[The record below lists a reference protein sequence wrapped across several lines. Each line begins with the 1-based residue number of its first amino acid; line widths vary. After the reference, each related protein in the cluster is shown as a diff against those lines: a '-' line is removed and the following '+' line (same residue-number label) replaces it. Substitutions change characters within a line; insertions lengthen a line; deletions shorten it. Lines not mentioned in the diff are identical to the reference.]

1 MTHESIDKCVHYNK
15 KMKYSIWSMLLQF
28 IHKLLALQSTLSIAA
43 PRNKKYYYITPTHI
57 GSVVAHITHNHIP
70 PYIFCTSRISLFIF
84 FLISIGIFFN
94 MPSLHKTNAHQM
106 VIYEIFNS
114 KFSLS
119 KFYICCSR
127 PAAWLFL
134 RLL

>member
-1 MTHESIDKCVHYNK
+1 MTHESIDKSVHYNK
-15 KMKYSIWSMLLQF
+15 KLKYSIWSMLLQF

-84 FLISIGIFFN
+84 FSSRLEFFSICHHCTRQTHIRWWF
-94 MPSLHKTNAHQM
+94 M
-106 VIYEIFNS
+106 
-114 KFSLS
+114 KFSIANS
-119 KFYICCSR
+119 H
-127 PAAWLFL
+127 FL
-134 RLL
+134 NSIFVVLGQLRGYF